1 MSYNPSDLILG
12 TGRRVPAVTHAIQ
25 TGTRQSGRKPVIS
38 VDAKDSQEP
47 FAATGDA
54 WVPWGAAKPK
64 SPQRILTNPAKK
76 CFATLGGA
84 SPRTKAPVCKSG
96 ARGAHPR
103 RRPMQRSQATELQN
117 TLARVAIFSRLPT
130 HSLKTVRETCSWEHY
145 RPGDPIVDYLDASD
159 DVFFI
164 TVARYASQ
172 FIQRPERQLVFVIW
186 VPATYLAS
194 MPLSMANP
202 RCASVVA
209 KTDCLIA
216 SMSAI
221 EFRKLL
227 VTEPMVSQALI
238 GELVRN
244 VRTLTKRVYEFST
257 LAVNNRI
264 QAELLRLASLAP
276 REGKSARLIPPPTH
290 ADIASRVSTH
300 REAVTRELN
309 RLSRIGIIERQ
320 PGILIVRDVDR
331 LAEMLHEMT
340 GE

>member
-1 MSYNPSDLILG
+1 MTHSLSDVTLHWSAEPGKL
-12 TGRRVPAVTHAIQ
+12 AV
-25 TGTRQSGRKPVIS
+25 RQKG
-38 VDAKDSQEP
+38 
-47 FAATGDA
+47 
-54 WVPWGAAKPK
+54 
-64 SPQRILTNPAKK
+64 LTSSAPG
-76 CFATLGGA
+76 CFATRGCA
-84 SPRTKAPVCKSG
+84 SMRSKGSPLNPSRVIVG
-96 ARGAHPR
+96 RGR
-103 RRPMQRSQATELQN
+103 RRGMERSQATEFEF
-117 TLARVAIFSRLPT
+117 TLASIGIFACLPPKA
-130 HSLKTVRETCSWEHY
+130 LKALRETCRWQNYH
-145 RPGDPIVDYLDASD
+145 PGDLIVDYLDVSD
-159 DVFFI
+159 DVFFVTKGEVSVTI
-164 TVARYASQ
+164 YSVSGKAVSFRNLGPGSIFGEYAA
-172 FIQRPERQLVFVIW
+172 IDG
-186 VPATYLAS
+186 
-194 MPLSMANP
+194 NP
-202 RCASVVA
+202 RCASVVG

-216 SMSAI
+216 SMSAAT
-221 EFRKLL
+221 FRKLL
-227 VTEPMVSQALI
+227 VTEPMVGQALI

-320 PGILIVRDVDR
+320 PGILIVRDVER